1 MKKRSEQRKME
12 RYSDCYANRGQH
24 IPQSCGFFQLRHET
38 MLHGSLGAVA
48 RGRPAASIVETVA
61 PI

>member
-1 MKKRSEQRKME
+1 MTE
-12 RYSDCYANRGQH
+12 RWSSTATAMQTGASIYRQAVD
-24 IPQSCGFFQLRHET
+24 FFQLRHET

-48 RGRPAASIVETVA
+48 RGRPAASIAETVA